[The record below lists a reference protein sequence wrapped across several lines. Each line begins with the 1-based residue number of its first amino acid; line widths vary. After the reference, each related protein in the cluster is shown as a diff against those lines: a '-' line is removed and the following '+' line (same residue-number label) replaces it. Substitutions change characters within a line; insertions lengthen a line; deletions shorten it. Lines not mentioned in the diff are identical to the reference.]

1 MVQKIGDDSKIEM
14 GIVLLSQLRILS
26 WGENILL
33 QRRKLH
39 QKSKPLQNL
48 KHKKIIPPTSTKQ
61 AEITTIPQVKKEV
74 IVQNSPKTKRETLLK
89 ELFSVSYGD
98 LMGLDMD
105 TYKAAIAKSEGIGY

>member
-1 MVQKIGDDSKIEM
+1 MGREYTITEKKTSPKI
-14 GIVLLSQLRILS
+14 QTTP
-26 WGENILL
+26 
-33 QRRKLH
+33 
-39 QKSKPLQNL
+39 KPQAQ
-48 KHKKIIPPTSTKQ
+48 KIIPPTSTKQ